1 MKDEKE
7 RWAKLEALF
16 DGALEQPEDR
26 RAEWARAAAGDDA
39 ALCAE
44 VLAMLAAHQS
54 GEGVLDRPLP
64 QPALPSRIPPG
75 LEEAVADRYILDE
88 RIGEGGMAAVFLA
101 HERKH
106 DRKVVIKVLKPEIA
120 AWFGARRFR
129 TEVEL
134 AARLSHPHILGLIDS
149 GQSGGYFYYVMPYVG
164 GDTLRARLR
173 SQGPLELAEAVT
185 LLRDVADAMAYAHRS
200 GVIHRDV
207 KPENILCVGG
217 HAFLMDFGIA
227 RFASSMAGGTTKP
240 GVVLGT
246 PGYMAPEQQDGRTVD
261 HRTDIWSWGVVARE
275 ALLGDRAG
283 DKPLTSRRDVPD
295 WLAGLVEQCLSAEP
309 SARPDNAEYLVQ
321 LLEAHPVTGPEPA
334 RTPGGLGW
342 LARRRWWIVTAL
354 VLVVAAGFLWRQ
366 TRPPVIPAGSL
377 GTLAVAPLRNETG
390 DSTLATWGRLAGDWI
405 TQGLQQT
412 GRVTVV
418 SWPAALDAAERAAA
432 DDGAGLVKTVAAE
445 TQAQTVVTGSYY
457 LVDDRLRFQAE
468 IVDAR
473 TGALL
478 GAVAPVE
485 VDRAA
490 AVEGVRR
497 LRDRMMGML
506 ATRTDERFE
515 ELPEVLD
522 LPPTYEAYRSFDRGI
537 RLYNSQQYDE
547 AALAM
552 REAWNLDTAFL
563 VPLVYAATAHWN
575 RGEPLRTDSL
585 VRWLA
590 ERRNRLSPYLEYT
603 LNYVGSLLAG
613 EGEAAFLA
621 ARQAVGVAPGGRAAY
636 NAGRLA
642 LMLNRPAEALSLL
655 QGLDPDRGLM
665 RGWQS
670 YWTQLTHALHLN
682 AAYDR
687 ELEAVLAMRR
697 RFPES
702 RVATVLQARVLAATG
717 RLAALDSLLREI
729 EPLSPDTY
737 WSQGAAMVVA
747 AEEILAHGQ
756 GSARPYTDRAVRWL
770 ANQLARDPS
779 NARHRYWLGT
789 VLYDAGRW
797 RDAEPYFESL
807 AQEFP
812 DNQGYRAFSAL
823 VTAHLGDTTAALRRL
838 GSPPP
843 YDRGE
848 HTAYRARIAAIGG
861 DKDQAIELLTEALH
875 RGIDGWAWRHA
886 DARQEFKLL
895 EGDPRFERLMK
906 GDLPN

>member
-1 MKDEKE
+1 V
-7 RWAKLEALF
+7 
-16 DGALEQPEDR
+16 
-26 RAEWARAAAGDDA
+26 AE
-39 ALCAE
+39 
-44 VLAMLAAHQS
+44 
-54 GEGVLDRPLP
+54 
-64 QPALPSRIPPG
+64 
-75 LEEAVADRYILDE
+75 
-88 RIGEGGMAAVFLA
+88 
-101 HERKH
+101 
-106 DRKVVIKVLKPEIA
+106 
-120 AWFGARRFR
+120 
-129 TEVEL
+129 
-134 AARLSHPHILGLIDS
+134 
-149 GQSGGYFYYVMPYVG
+149 
-164 GDTLRARLR
+164 
-173 SQGPLELAEAVT
+173 
-185 LLRDVADAMAYAHRS
+185 
-200 GVIHRDV
+200 
-207 KPENILCVGG
+207 
-217 HAFLMDFGIA
+217 
-227 RFASSMAGGTTKP
+227 
-240 GVVLGT
+240 
-246 PGYMAPEQQDGRTVD
+246 
-261 HRTDIWSWGVVARE
+261 
-275 ALLGDRAG
+275 
-283 DKPLTSRRDVPD
+283 
-295 WLAGLVEQCLSAEP
+295 
-309 SARPDNAEYLVQ
+309 
-321 LLEAHPVTGPEPA
+321 
-334 RTPGGLGW
+334 
-342 LARRRWWIVTAL
+342 
-354 VLVVAAGFLWRQ
+354 
-366 TRPPVIPAGSL
+366 
-377 GTLAVAPLRNETG
+377 
-390 DSTLATWGRLAGDWI
+390 
-405 TQGLQQT
+405 
-412 GRVTVV
+412 
-418 SWPAALDAAERAAA
+418 
-432 DDGAGLVKTVAAE
+432 E

-478 GAVAPVE
+478 GAVSPVE

-506 ATRTDERFE
+506 ATRTDERLE
-515 ELPEVLD
+515 ELPEVQD
-522 LPPTYEAYRSFDRGI
+522 VPPTYEAYRSFDRGI

-575 RGEPLRTDSL
+575 GGEPLRTDSL
-585 VRWLA
+585 VQWLA

-621 ARQAVGVAPGGRAAY
+621 AKQAVSVAPGGRAAY

-682 AAYDR
+682 MAYDR
-687 ELEAVLAMRR
+687 ELEAVLAMRQ

-729 EPLSPDTY
+729 EPLSADNY
-737 WSQGAAMVVA
+737 WSQGAAMAVA

-770 ANQLARDPS
+770 ANQLARDPA

-812 DNQGYRAFSAL
+812 DNQGYRAFGAL
-823 VTAHLGDTTAALRRL
+823 VRAHLGDTTAALRRL

-861 DKDQAIELLTEALH
+861 ARDQAIELLTEALH

-895 EGDPRFERLMK
+895 AGDPRFERLMK